1 MTDSLRAL
9 LGNSPAEVNVTVNK
23 LVGAASDNQQDEGV
37 GFADHL
43 QQASSATDEEP
54 ADSGPAA
61 QSASA
66 AGHAAEAARDKRT
79 DQEHHSESVLASPT
93 GPDPE
98 RREGIAGAPGAELF
112 FYRWPPVQGDGV
124 AYELQLESGKTLP
137 GTGQPLPSAEP
148 GFLEEMAGQAAVSN
162 PALIDSET
170 VAQVNDDIAELLDDP
185 ALGFI
190 EGLQPESF
198 SDVVE
203 LAGVPLTS
211 QRDGA
216 QAGFARTAAGLLAP
230 VGVVGQGD
238 SNPSAGAADSSA
250 DERLGP
256 WLEADRGQRL
266 ALGGDSPVQAEEQDL
281 AGLDDLGGLRFA
293 RAGSLRDDMA
303 QLDGRQRAGRLD
315 NALQFERAVADGEAS
330 LGARLGRDG
339 LPAAASGLP
348 AGAALT
354 AADLPG
360 SSLGSALSNWRS
372 EFAGQLQSEL
382 TATSAEGQ
390 LPSVRVTGSVLQQG
404 WADSLSRSLSLMVA
418 RNMEGAQL
426 EIDPPELGPLQVRL
440 QIKNDQVALQFSS
453 QHASVRDALEQS
465 VARLQDMLGEEG
477 LDLVNVDVSDQ
488 REGASDDR
496 RADSALAEREG
507 SPDEELAADEQASL
521 LLRSRLNA
529 HRGEVDTF
537 I

>member
-9 LGNSPAEVNVTVNK
+9 LGNSPAEVNVAVNK
-23 LVGAASDNQQDEGV
+23 LASVGSDIQQNEGA

-43 QQASSATDEEP
+43 QKASSAADEEP
-54 ADSGPAA
+54 AGGGPSA

-66 AGHAAEAARDKRT
+66 AGRAVDAAQENRAE
-79 DQEHHSESVLASPT
+79 QEHSTESMPPSPT
-93 GPDPE
+93 GSGPE

-124 AYELQLESGKTLP
+124 AYELQLEGGKALP
-137 GTGQPLPSAEP
+137 ESGQPLPSAEP
-148 GFLEEMAGQAAVSN
+148 RYPGEMAGQAAVSN
-162 PALIDSET
+162 PALIDSEI

-185 ALGFI
+185 ALAFI
-190 EGLQPESF
+190 EGLQPEPVN
-198 SDVVE
+198 DVVE
-203 LAGVPLTS
+203 LAGVPLAP
-211 QRDGA
+211 QLDGA
-216 QAGFARTAAGLLAP
+216 QAGFARTAAGVA
-230 VGVVGQGD
+230 GQGD
-238 SNPSAGAADSSA
+238 SNPSTGTADLSA

-256 WLEADRGQRL
+256 WLEAERGQRL
-266 ALGGDSPVQAEEQDL
+266 ALGGDSPPRTEQQDL
-281 AGLDDLGGLRFA
+281 ARFDEPGQLRFA
-293 RAGSLRDDMA
+293 REGSLRDDMA

-382 TATSAEGQ
+382 TATSTAGQ

-440 QIKNDQVALQFSS
+440 QINNDQVALQFSS
-453 QHASVRDALEQS
+453 QHASVREALEQS

-496 RADSALAEREG
+496 RAGSAFAEQAG

-521 LLRSRLNA
+521 LMRSRLNA
-529 HRGEVDTF
+529 HRGQVDTF